1 MSTAP
6 KMAARPTSGDVADS
20 APAAPTHEEIAT
32 LAYHY
37 WESRGRP
44 IGSPEEDWLRAE
56 RDVQMERLIWGAA
69 DRKPSRK
76 PHTS

>member
-1 MSTAP
+1 MSTAA
-6 KMAARPTSGDVADS
+6 KMAVPE
-20 APAAPTHEEIAT
+20 APTHEEIAA
-32 LAYHY
+32 LAYRY

-56 RDVQMERLIWGAA
+56 RDVQMDRLIWGQAGGSA
-69 DRKPSRK
+69 SKTSRR